1 METSTGEQHTNA
13 IDLALRCCIVMGIT
27 DLYPSRGM
35 NVEHARTA
43 FTTQLKKLVPTAST
57 AQSVEFTIFFFFFCR
72 INKYQSNS
80 QIIYFLVEIEFWRS
94 FQSLSIGSTS
104 QPIELTLTFWYYG
117 MLQRK

>member
-57 AQSVEFTIFFFFFCR
+57 AQSVEFTIFFFFF
-72 INKYQSNS
+72 
-80 QIIYFLVEIEFWRS
+80 V
-94 FQSLSIGSTS
+94 
-104 QPIELTLTFWYYG
+104 ELTNTSRIHKLFIFWLKLNFGAASKAY
-117 MLQRK
+117 Q